1 MALIRP
7 HQVSDEDGVI
17 FVDLNVLVVV
27 RVPVISEANVVDNV
41 HVLTLAVQ
49 VE

>member
-7 HQVSDEDGVI
+7 HQVADEDGVI

-27 RVPVISEANVVDNV
+27 RIPIISEAHVVDNV
-41 HVLTLAVQ
+41 HVLALAVQ